1 VKDSIGSS
9 GLDEGSAAGV
19 VMSDVVVDFANQ
31 VTHAADEPAADRLLA
46 DQSAARGQH
55 GSFPTLP
62 TYLGPTTAAAGGL
75 YREDPA
81 DHQLSRTAFGRPP
94 AIPGRPRRRPFPEL
108 STQAAT

>member
-1 VKDSIGSS
+1 MKDSIGSS

-55 GSFPTLP
+55 RSFPTLP
-62 TYLGPTTAAAGGL
+62 TYLGPTTAAAG
-75 YREDPA
+75 
-81 DHQLSRTAFGRPP
+81 LSRGP
-94 AIPGRPRRRPFPEL
+94 
-108 STQAAT
+108 S